1 MGNKQDVNQTSG
13 PSCQG
18 TAVLHAK
25 VPKYE
30 TAEMGQAGR
39 KKGLCFIG
47 KAEATEEDPLKT
59 CHSLV
64 LSLPHLFLS
73 CSTNLA
79 LGLEVLSNL
88 WFHLEQ

>member
-1 MGNKQDVNQTSG
+1 MGKKQGVNQTSG

-25 VPKYE
+25 VQKYE
-30 TAEMGQAGR
+30 TAEIGQAGR
-39 KKGLCFIG
+39 KKDLCFIG
-47 KAEATEEDPLKT
+47 KAREEDPPKT

-64 LSLPHLFLS
+64 LSLPHFSLS

-79 LGLEVLSNL
+79 LGSAELSNL
-88 WFHLEQ
+88 CFHLEQ

>member
-1 MGNKQDVNQTSG
+1 MGKKQGVNQTSG

-25 VPKYE
+25 VQKYE
-30 TAEMGQAGR
+30 TAELGLAGM
-39 KKGLCFIG
+39 KKDLYFIG
-47 KAEATEEDPLKT
+47 GGNRGGAPK
-59 CHSLV
+59 H
-64 LSLPHLFLS
+64 LPHLFIS

-79 LGLEVLSNL
+79 LGFAMLSNL